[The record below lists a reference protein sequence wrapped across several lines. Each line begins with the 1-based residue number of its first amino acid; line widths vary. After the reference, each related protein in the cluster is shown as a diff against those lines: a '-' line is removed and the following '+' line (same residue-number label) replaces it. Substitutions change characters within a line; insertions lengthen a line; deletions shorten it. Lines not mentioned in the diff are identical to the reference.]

1 MNNRVREILGAL
13 LAFDTTSRESN
24 LALIAWIGDFLRAR
38 GVTSQLFYDD
48 EGRKANLYAR
58 LGPTG
63 PGGVMLSGHT
73 DVVPVDGQAWT
84 VPPFALT
91 ERDGR

>member
-1 MNNRVREILGAL
+1 MSNRLREILGQL

-48 EGRKANLYAR
+48 EGRKD
-58 LGPTG
+58 
-63 PGGVMLSGHT
+63 LS
-73 DVVPVDGQAWT
+73 PACWRRWRR
-84 VPPFALT
+84 F
-91 ERDGR
+91 